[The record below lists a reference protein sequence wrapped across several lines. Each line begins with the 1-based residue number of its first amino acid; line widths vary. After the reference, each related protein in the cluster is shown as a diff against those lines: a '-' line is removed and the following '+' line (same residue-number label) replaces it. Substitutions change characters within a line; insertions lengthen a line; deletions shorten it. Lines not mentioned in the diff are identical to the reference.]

1 MRKLLILTLAVL
13 AVPVLI
19 PAVHAAGTEPPAMA
33 ESPKDPDYENG
44 KKALDKRDYKA
55 AVELFSRAADRDPGN
70 ASFRNELGFAYRKSG
85 NIELAFKHYNEA
97 LRLDPTHRG
106 AHEYLGETYLL
117 VNNLPK
123 AEEQLAQLDKLCFL
137 PCEEYTELKQA
148 IEEYK
153 QKKKS

>member
-13 AVPVLI
+13 AVPVL
-19 PAVHAAGTEPPAMA
+19 AVHAAGTEPPAMA

-44 KKALDKRDYKA
+44 KKALDKGDYKA
-55 AVELFSRAADRDPGN
+55 AVELFSRAAARDPDN
-70 ASFRNELGFAYRKSG
+70 ASARNELGYAYRKSG
-85 NIELAFKHYNEA
+85 NLELAFKQYNEA
-97 LRLDPTHRG
+97 LRLDPKHRG

-148 IEEYK
+148 IQKYK
-153 QKKKS
+153 QKKKN